1 MNFSQVM
8 QKIATMLSLIGF
20 QFLFE
25 NANFNK
31 IHLQEF
37 PEKMNMID
45 NESWIWPALR
55 VISNRCSRQTL
66 I

>member
-45 NESWIWPALR
+45 NES
-55 VISNRCSRQTL
+55 
-66 I
+66 

>member
-8 QKIATMLSLIGF
+8 KTIATMFALIGF

-31 IHLQEF
+31 IYLQEF
-37 PEKMNMID
+37 PEKLNMID
-45 NESWIWPALR
+45 NDY
-55 VISNRCSRQTL
+55 
-66 I
+66 